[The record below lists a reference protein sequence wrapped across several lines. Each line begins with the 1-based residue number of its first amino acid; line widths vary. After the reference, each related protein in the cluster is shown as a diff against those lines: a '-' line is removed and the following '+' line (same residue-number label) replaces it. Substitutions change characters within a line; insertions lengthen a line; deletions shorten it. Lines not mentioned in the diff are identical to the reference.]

1 MNTTN
6 HSQPTLPIC
15 AIVLTKNEE
24 AQIGTTLASLRDFVE
39 VTVVDS
45 HSDDRTV
52 EIAERHGASVQQF
65 SWNGAYP
72 KKKQWALDH
81 VDTTLEWI
89 LLLDADETPTQELLT
104 ELAQIVRGGPSHID
118 AYDIPLNYRFA
129 GTVLRHGHRVTKRSL
144 LRAGRCRFPDVGD
157 QDIPGIREVEGHYQP
172 EVRGGTARLES
183 AILHDDRDP
192 VSSWFD
198 RHNRYSDW
206 EAHLRLRRELRAAVA
221 SRRSRQG
228 RLFDKVPFKPAA
240 FFAYS
245 YILRRGFLDGQAGFD
260 YAFALSSYYWQIGLK
275 TRELRNF
282 GTGHA
287 R

>member
-1 MNTTN
+1 MNSTD
-6 HSQPTLPIC
+6 HQRATLPIC

-24 AQIGTTLASLRDFVE
+24 AQIGTTLSSLRDFAQ

-45 HSDDRTV
+45 HSEDRTLD
-52 EIAERHGASVQQF
+52 IAKEHGATTVQF
-65 SWNGAYP
+65 TWDGTYP
-72 KKKQWALDH
+72 KKKQWALEN
-81 VDTTLEWI
+81 VDTDLEWI
-89 LLLDADETPTQELLT
+89 LLLDADESPTDELMI
-104 ELAQIVRGGPSHID
+104 ELARVVESAPQGVA

-144 LRAGRCRFPDVGD
+144 LRRGRCRFPDVGD
-157 QDIPGIREVEGHYQP
+157 QDVPGIREVEGHYQP
-172 EVRGGTARLES
+172 EVEGETSKLDA

-192 VSSWFD
+192 VGSWFD

-240 FFAYS
+240 FFVYS
-245 YILRRGFLDGQAGFD
+245 YIVRRGFLDGQAGFD
-260 YAFALSSYYWQIGLK
+260 YAFALSSYYWQIGVK
-275 TRELRNF
+275 TRELRRE
-282 GTGHA
+282 GQA
-287 R
+287 